1 MNLLIPIEYGMIF
14 TEKLKNKFIRDII
27 LKLYLE
33 DFRLINLW
41 LRAEFGFDESITCE
55 KIIRFALKNIDIIQ
69 MSTHYKL
76 EFNNIKNYP
85 GTSIR
90 MITLLKTITYGNR
103 YFRGNL
109 LLLNEFKKLNN
120 NLKGIYKVYERTGVV
135 I

>member
-14 TEKLKNKFIRDII
+14 TEKLKNKFIRNII
-27 LKLYLE
+27 VKLYLE

-55 KIIRFALKNIDIIQ
+55 KIIRFALKHIDIIQ
-69 MSTHYKL
+69 MSTHYKI
-76 EFNNIKNYP
+76 EFNNIVYYP

>member
-1 MNLLIPIEYGMIF
+1 MIF

-27 LKLYLE
+27 VKLYLE

-55 KIIRFALKNIDIIQ
+55 KIIRFALKHIDIIQ
-69 MSTHYKL
+69 MSTHYKI
-76 EFNNIKNYP
+76 EFNAIKHYP

-120 NLKGIYKVYERTGVV
+120 NLTGIYKVYERTGVV

>member
-1 MNLLIPIEYGMIF
+1 MIF

-55 KIIRFALKNIDIIQ
+55 KIIRFALKHIDIIQ
-69 MSTHYKL
+69 MSTHYKI
-76 EFNNIKNYP
+76 EFNNIVYYP

-103 YFRGNL
+103 YFRGNP
-109 LLLNEFKKLNN
+109 LLLNEFKQLNN
-120 NLKGIYKVYERTGVV
+120 NLKGIYKVYERMGVV
-135 I
+135 L

>member
-14 TEKLKNKFIRDII
+14 TEKLKNKFIRNII
-27 LKLYLE
+27 VKLYLE

-55 KIIRFALKNIDIIQ
+55 KIIRFALKHIDIIQ
-69 MSTHYKL
+69 MSTHYKI
-76 EFNNIKNYP
+76 EFNNIVYYP

-103 YFRGNL
+103 YFRGNP
-109 LLLNEFKKLNN
+109 LLLNEFKQLNN
-120 NLKGIYKVYERTGVV
+120 NLKGIYKVYERMGVV
-135 I
+135 L

>member
-41 LRAEFGFDESITCE
+41 LRVEFGIDESITCE
-55 KIIRFALKNIDIIQ
+55 KIIRFALKHIDIIQ
-69 MSTHYKL
+69 MSTHYKI
-76 EFNNIKNYP
+76 EFNNIVYYP

-103 YFRGNL
+103 YFRGNP
-109 LLLNEFKKLNN
+109 LLLNEFKQLNN
-120 NLKGIYKVYERTGVV
+120 NLKGIYKVYERMGVV
-135 I
+135 L

>member
-41 LRAEFGFDESITCE
+41 LRVEFGIDESITCE
-55 KIIRFALKNIDIIQ
+55 KIIRFALKHIDIIQ
-69 MSTHYKL
+69 MSTHYKI
-76 EFNNIKNYP
+76 EFNNIVYYP

-103 YFRGNL
+103 YFRGNP
-109 LLLNEFKKLNN
+109 LLLNEFKQLNN
-120 NLKGIYKVYERTGVV
+120 SLKGIYKVYERMGVV
-135 I
+135 L

>member
-55 KIIRFALKNIDIIQ
+55 KIIRFALKHIDIIQ
-69 MSTHYKL
+69 MSTHHKI
-76 EFNNIKNYP
+76 EFNNIV
-85 GTSIR
+85 
-90 MITLLKTITYGNR
+90 M
-103 YFRGNL
+103 
-109 LLLNEFKKLNN
+109 
-120 NLKGIYKVYERTGVV
+120 VYTAP
-135 I
+135 

>member
-1 MNLLIPIEYGMIF
+1 MIF

-55 KIIRFALKNIDIIQ
+55 KIIRFALKHIDIIQ
-69 MSTHYKL
+69 MSTHYKI
-76 EFNNIKNYP
+76 EFNNIVYYP

-103 YFRGNL
+103 YFRGNS
-109 LLLNEFKKLNN
+109 LLLNEFKQLNN
-120 NLKGIYKVYERTGVV
+120 NLKGIYKVYERMGVV
-135 I
+135 L

>member
-1 MNLLIPIEYGMIF
+1 MIF

-33 DFRLINLW
+33 DFRLITLW

-55 KIIRFALKNIDIIQ
+55 KIIRFALKHIDIIQ
-69 MSTHYKL
+69 MSTHYKI
-76 EFNNIKNYP
+76 EFNNIVYYP

-103 YFRGNL
+103 YFRGNP
-109 LLLNEFKKLNN
+109 LLLNEFKQLNN
-120 NLKGIYKVYERTGVV
+120 NLKGIYKVYERMGVV
-135 I
+135 L

>member
-1 MNLLIPIEYGMIF
+1 MIF

-41 LRAEFGFDESITCE
+41 LRVEFGIDESITCE
-55 KIIRFALKNIDIIQ
+55 KIIRFALKHIDIIQ
-69 MSTHYKL
+69 MSTHYKI
-76 EFNNIKNYP
+76 EFNNIVYYP

-103 YFRGNL
+103 YFRGNP
-109 LLLNEFKKLNN
+109 LLLNEFKQLNN
-120 NLKGIYKVYERTGVV
+120 NLKGIYKVYERMGVV
-135 I
+135 L

>member
-55 KIIRFALKNIDIIQ
+55 KIIRFALKHIDIIQ
-69 MSTHYKL
+69 MSTHYKI
-76 EFNNIKNYP
+76 EFNNIVYYP

-103 YFRGNL
+103 YFRGNP
-109 LLLNEFKKLNN
+109 LLLNEFKQLNN
-120 NLKGIYKVYERTGVV
+120 SLKGIYKVYERMGVV
-135 I
+135 L

>member
-1 MNLLIPIEYGMIF
+1 MIF

-27 LKLYLE
+27 VKLYLE

-41 LRAEFGFDESITCE
+41 LRVEFGFDESITCE
-55 KIIRFALKNIDIIQ
+55 KIIRFALKHIDIIQ
-69 MSTHYKL
+69 MSTHYKI
-76 EFNNIKNYP
+76 EFNNIKHYP

>member
-41 LRAEFGFDESITCE
+41 LRVEFGIDESITCE
-55 KIIRFALKNIDIIQ
+55 KIIRFALKHIDIIQ
-69 MSTHYKL
+69 MSTHYKI
-76 EFNNIKNYP
+76 EFNNIVYYP

-103 YFRGNL
+103 YFRGNS
-109 LLLNEFKKLNN
+109 LLLNEFKQLNN
-120 NLKGIYKVYERTGVV
+120 NLNSIYKVYERMGVV
-135 I
+135 L

>member
-1 MNLLIPIEYGMIF
+1 MIF

-41 LRAEFGFDESITCE
+41 LRVEFGIDESITCE
-55 KIIRFALKNIDIIQ
+55 KIIRFALKHIDIIQ
-69 MSTHYKL
+69 MSTHYKI
-76 EFNNIKNYP
+76 EFNNIVYYP

-103 YFRGNL
+103 YFRGNP
-109 LLLNEFKKLNN
+109 LLLNEFKQLNN
-120 NLKGIYKVYERTGVV
+120 SLKGIYKVYERMGVV
-135 I
+135 L